1 MYKAICDNNWQI
13 AREMVEQDSE
23 LLCARLTP
31 SGQTPLHVAA
41 LFRHL
46 NLVEELVKKSPK
58 ENLEIVDSFGNT
70 PLIIA
75 IVTGD
80 IGISKCMV
88 ERNTKILGI
97 PTPSSELPVSLAFR
111 YGHKEMGR
119 YLYSVTPFE
128 FLVPERGHLGPQLL
142 RCCLLTQD
150 LGTQKYDE
158 RQLVEEQKAE
168 ILEIVCESVKTSKV
182 DAYVIAD
189 AMFRAAKEG
198 NAAFVVRVSKA
209 SPEVLLIPERE
220 SHRNLFFY
228 AVEYR
233 QAKVFNLIHGLRFK
247 NSLASGIDKEGNTLL
262 HVAAMLAPPSQ
273 LNRINGEALQMQSEL
288 LWFKEVE
295 SVVPPTIRVGAQ
307 NNYGITAEETFR
319 TKHEELRKEGE
330 KWIKKTASSGS
341 VVAALILTIT
351 FAAAFTIPG
360 GNNQEFG
367 YPLFLKQGFFKLFIF
382 STILSVLSSS
392 TSVLMFLGVLTSRY
406 SEEDF
411 LKSLPTKLIIGLS
424 TLFLSIP
431 TMIIAFLAAIHLML
445 KHSNYSWGL
454 LPILVLASVPLSLLV
469 FSLFP
474 LLLSTTFYT
483 FGDIFDRN
491 VEPWP

>member
-1 MYKAICDNNWQI
+1 
-13 AREMVEQDSE
+13 MVEQDSD
-23 LLCARLTP
+23 LLCVSLTP
-31 SGQTPLHVAA
+31 SGQTCLHVAA

-46 NLVEELVKKSPK
+46 DLAVELVKLSPK
-58 ENLEIVDSFGNT
+58 QNLEIVDSFGNT
-70 PLIIA
+70 PLTIA

-80 IGISKCMV
+80 IGIAKCMV
-88 ERNTKILGI
+88 QKNTKILGI
-97 PTPSSELPVSLAFR
+97 ATPPLNELPVSMAFR

-119 YLYSVTPFE
+119 YLYSVTPLE
-128 FLVPERGHLGPQLL
+128 FLMPERGPLGSQLL
-142 RCCLLTQD
+142 FCCLLTQD
-150 LGTQKYDE
+150 LGEAKQKYDE
-158 RQLVEEQKAE
+158 QLVQQQKAE
-168 ILEIVCESVKTSKV
+168 ILKIVCESVKTIKV
-182 DAYVIAD
+182 DAYVIAE
-189 AMFRAAKEG
+189 AMFHAAREG
-198 NAAFVVRVSKA
+198 NVEFVVQVSKA
-209 SPEVLLIPERE
+209 IPEVLLILERD
-220 SHRNLFFY
+220 SHWNIFFF
-228 AVEYR
+228 AVHHR

-247 NSLASGIDKEGNTLL
+247 DALVSGFDDHGNTLL
-262 HVAAMLAPPSQ
+262 HVAAKQPPYKQ
-273 LNRINGEALQMQSEL
+273 LDRINGEALQMQSEL

-295 SVVPPTIRVGAQ
+295 SVVPPRIRVGAQ
-307 NNYGITAEETFR
+307 NSSGMTAEETFR
-319 TKHEELRKEGE
+319 ANHEELRKEGE

-367 YPLFLKQGFFKLFIF
+367 YPIFLKHGFFKLFIF

-411 LKSLPTKLIIGLS
+411 LRSLPTKLIIGLS

-431 TMIIAFLAAIHLML
+431 TMIVAFLAAIHLML